1 MMERNRT
8 DIENTRQIIIEK
20 YGLSELLCVDSI
32 NESVFSTTKDVN
44 LLKEDMKLIAKA
56 IPDMILRLTKI
67 GLKATVNA
75 TVKYAKQIYKSSKNN
90 KEALQY
96 LFYSLL
102 FFTIGYVGNTIKDK
116 YNERPLISGTSIQ
129 TTQKDGIDVMIVN
142 DGPDKIFV
150 SRNPNQSIPEMKTV
164 YNANKL
170 SSEEAQKQ
178 NESSPIRLLKP
189 GEVKIQRHTSSEMLK
204 ALADVEHFVDHIY
217 DTADKTRKIT
227 RKDMGNLKMDLTIG
241 YGHKLTV
248 EERKKWSPD
257 KKVTREQAMELF
269 KKDVAA
275 NERILNNYL
284 AQLPYDAKVNYSQG
298 FYDGVLS
305 LLFNMGAGNL
315 TGAGNHAI
323 SEFWRRLGNCRIDKE
338 NGCINKSDI
347 DYTLAQVNK
356 QNVFL
361 PGYKTRR
368 RAEYFIAMQPYGKIN
383 PKLYNLKG

>member
-1 MMERNRT
+1 MERNRT

-284 AQLPYDAKVNYSQG
+284 AQLAYDAKVNYSQG

-315 TGAGNHAI
+315 TGAGNYAI

-347 DYTLAQVNK
+347 DYTLAQINK

-361 PGYKTRR
+361 PGHKTRR